1 MKDYFHYT
9 RSAWPAFLF
18 TLPLLVAYQATAFF
32 ANLGSRQ
39 SVINGADG
47 LLQQGLAVVGI
58 QGWLGSGLVVALLAA
73 LLCYR
78 ADGAYRDKPIRARY
92 FPALLLESSLY
103 ALAFG
108 AVVVYLLSLIIPEAW
123 RLQIGGQGIT
133 FGQKLAVSLGA
144 GLYEELVFRLL
155 LTGGLMLVLR
165 QLRWRAAVAVPVA
178 VILSAFIFSGF
189 HYVGTMADQFELG
202 SFAFRWM
209 AGIVLAALFATRGFA
224 VAAWTHSLYDVFLL
238 LSGRG

>member
-1 MKDYFHYT
+1 MKEYLQYT
-9 RSAWPAFLF
+9 RSPWPAFVF
-18 TLPLLVAYQATAFF
+18 TLPLLVTYQATAAL

-47 LLQQGLAVVGI
+47 ILQRGLSIVGI
-58 QGWLGSGLVVALLAA
+58 HGWLGSGLVVALIAA
-73 LLCYR
+73 LFCYR
-78 ADGAYRDKPIRARY
+78 ADSKHREKFKPNY
-92 FPALLLESSLY
+92 FPVLLVESSLY

-108 AVVVYLLSLIIPEAW
+108 GVVVYLLSLLIPEAW
-123 RLQIGGQGIT
+123 RLQIGGDGIS

-155 LTGGLMLVLR
+155 LTGGLMLLFR
-165 QLRWRAAVAVPVA
+165 QFGWKPGVVGTCA
-178 VILSAFIFSGF
+178 VILSAFVFSGF
-189 HYVGTMADQFELG
+189 HYVGGMADRFEFS

-209 AGIVLAALFATRGFA
+209 AGVVLAGLFAVRGFA

-238 LSGRG
+238 LAGKG